1 MGRNPITPGPPGAQY
16 GWWSAVLSGV
26 VRSPVPTA
34 APTGPRWSRV
44 RVPRRGARS
53 LGSRAGGVPICRA
66 RRAVTIRR
74 WVCPQMTAIPNPRLF
89 PIARSRPGLALCPT
103 PSPTS
108 PTPSRSDRYFRRGRC
123 RDLCSPLPQPV
134 LQVRR
139 LKVTE
144 RYRKDGHAQGEH
156 DVLHRGGEVGD
167 LLQAAIVAETHE

>member
-1 MGRNPITPGPPGAQY
+1 VGRNPIA
-16 GWWSAVLSGV
+16 
-26 VRSPVPTA
+26 PVPPSA
-34 APTGPRWSRV
+34 RYGGGVLHSVGPRRSRV
-44 RVPRRGARS
+44 DGSPRRGARS
-53 LGSRAGGVPICRA
+53 LGSRAGRVLICRA
-66 RRAVTIRR
+66 RWVVTIQR
-74 WVCPQMTAIPNPRLF
+74 WVCPRMTVIPNLRLS
-89 PIARSRPGLALCPT
+89 PIVRSRLGLAPCPT
-103 PSPTS
+103 PTPTS
-108 PTPSRSDRYFRRGRC
+108 PIPSRSDRYFRRGRC